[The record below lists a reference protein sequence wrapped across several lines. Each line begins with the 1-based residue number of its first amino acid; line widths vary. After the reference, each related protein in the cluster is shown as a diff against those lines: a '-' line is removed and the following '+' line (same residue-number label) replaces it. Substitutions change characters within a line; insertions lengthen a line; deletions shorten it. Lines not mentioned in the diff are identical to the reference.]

1 MQNFWIE
8 AIGWVAMA
16 ITITSFFFSEMK
28 KLRTINFIGCLVWM
42 LYGTL
47 LVSAPIVLTNVAI
60 GLTHTLWFLR
70 KEKTSW
76 KPGHLFLQFFFFQ
89 LAGSHKIHVFIFMN
103 GITQRSGTT
112 RTEKDFKS
120 TRHCTVKNSS
130 TTTIEILQLSGGT
143 IYLQNNHITLF

>member
-16 ITITSFFFSEMK
+16 ITIASFFFSEMK

-70 KEKTSW
+70 KEKTS
-76 KPGHLFLQFFFFQ
+76 
-89 LAGSHKIHVFIFMN
+89 
-103 GITQRSGTT
+103 
-112 RTEKDFKS
+112 
-120 TRHCTVKNSS
+120 
-130 TTTIEILQLSGGT
+130 
-143 IYLQNNHITLF
+143 